1 MFEMG
6 MRPNATASNPGR
18 TYRFYTGENVVY
30 PFGTGLSYSTFTY
43 DVSSTTAALA
53 AGKSGGGGVGGGDD
67 DTMLAEVT
75 VHVENSGDLDGVV
88 TLLVY
93 LTPPNDVE
101 GFTANDLPIKSL
113 RGFGKHFLASGNSID
128 ASFQFYEEDFTIPNA
143 SGEKVFISGDWTV
156 TVHDWDSS
164 FVISV

>member
-6 MRPNATASNPGR
+6 MRPNATSSNPGR

-43 DVSSTTAALA
+43 DVSST
-53 AGKSGGGGVGGGDD
+53 AGKSSDGDD
-67 DTMLAEVT
+67 DAMLAEVT
-75 VHVENSGDLDGVV
+75 VHVENTGDLDGVV

-93 LTPPNDVE
+93 LTPPVIA

-156 TVHDWDSS
+156 TIHDWDSS